1 MSHTDPIADMLTR
14 VRNANKALHAQVEMP
29 ASGQKGGIGPP
40 AEGRGL
46 HRRATPLM
54 KEGSFD
60 KLVVDLKYTDGRRRV
75 ITQVKRVSKPGRR
88 IYAKKDNLPKVLGG
102 LGDGRHL
109 HLEWPDDGS
118 GGSTA
123 RSRRRSRLLRLVTPC
138 LG

>member
-29 ASGQKGGIGPP
+29 ASSQKVEL
-40 AEGRGL
+40 ARLLKDEGYISSYSVE
-46 HRRATPLM
+46 

-60 KLVVDLKYTDGRRRV
+60 KLVVELKYTDGRRRV

-102 LGDGRHL
+102 LGTAVI
-109 HLEWPDDGS
+109 
-118 GGSTA
+118 ST
-123 RSRRRSRLLRLVTPC
+123 SS
-138 LG
+138 

>member
-29 ASGQKGGIGPP
+29 SSGQKVEL
-40 AEGRGL
+40 ARLLKDEGYI
-46 HRRATPLM
+46 ASYSVE

-60 KLVVDLKYTDGRRRV
+60 KLVVELKYTDGRRRV

-102 LGDGRHL
+102 LGTAVISTS
-109 HLEWPDDGS
+109 S
-118 GGSTA
+118 GLMTA
-123 RSRRRSRLLRLVTPC
+123 REAQRLGVGGEVVC
-138 LG
+138 FVW